1 MGVNCQLWEVGVTGS
16 VLGVLAAIFQ
26 ISGYL
31 LYIRNFLKRS
41 IRPNAAS
48 YLMFAYGTSLV
59 AFLAWQ
65 NGAVLPEL
73 LLLFACATMS
83 VVVALMCLRK
93 NATEPVDR
101 FEATIFSADLWLT
114 IGYAVLVFSNVD
126 KAAYAA
132 IFLFLGNVTT
142 LTSFLPILRS
152 TWRDPRRE
160 QPLPWIVWSAAY
172 LFLTAATLQ
181 TTGFDQPV
189 LLIYPVANV
198 VLHVA
203 MALFSLR
210 KTLAGRYFGGD
221 GSFLYHDT
229 SPIAGEGVFAG
240 RDFGVGEKIW
250 TMTGM
255 VYGNSRTGADPDFVG
270 LGPGLWMDPDPPLN
284 KLNHSCA
291 PNAYFG
297 PKRQLFA
304 LHPIHKGEEITFD
317 YSTSEVD
324 PQWTMACD
332 CRAVG
337 CRRGLHAIQI
347 SFADRDEPPPASP
360 LMQLLWRT
368 RRVKPAESSAFP
380 QFEQPVRPLVL
391 PVSEKPLPRRSP
403 EALRRSGAAPS
414 RNRIGVR

>member
-1 MGVNCQLWEVGVTGS
+1 MTGS
-16 VLGVLAAIFQ
+16 ALGVLAAVFQ

-65 NGAVLPEL
+65 NGAVLAEL
-73 LLLFACATMS
+73 LLLFACAAMS
-83 VVVALMCLRK
+83 VIVALLCLRR

-101 FEATIFSADLWLT
+101 FEAIIFSADLWLT
-114 IGYAVLVFSNVD
+114 IGYAVLVFTHVD
-126 KAAYAA
+126 KAVYAA

-142 LTSFLPILRS
+142 LTSFMPILRS

-160 QPLPWIVWSAAY
+160 QPMPWVIWSLAY
-172 LFLTAATLQ
+172 MFLTAATLA
-181 TTGFDQPV
+181 TTGLDQPV

-210 KTLAGRYFGGD
+210 KTFAGRYFGGG
-221 GSFLYHDT
+221 GSFLYHDS

-240 RDFGVGEKIW
+240 RDFAAGEKIW

-304 LHPIHKGEEITFD
+304 LRPIRKGEEVTFD

-332 CRAVG
+332 CRAKG

-360 LMQLLWRT
+360 LMQLLWKT
-368 RRVKPAESSAFP
+368 RRVKPALGPAFP
-380 QFEQPVRPLVL
+380 QFEAPMRPVVASGL
-391 PVSEKPLPRRSP
+391 EKPPARRSP
-403 EALRRSGAAPS
+403 EALRQSGAAPS
-414 RNRIGVR
+414 RNRIGAR

>member
-1 MGVNCQLWEVGVTGS
+1 MIGS
-16 VLGVLAAIFQ
+16 VLGVLAAVFQ

-31 LYIRNFLKRS
+31 LYIRNFLRRS

-65 NGAVLPEL
+65 NGAVLAEL
-73 LLLFACATMS
+73 LLLFACAGMS
-83 VVVALMCLRK
+83 VIVALMCLRK

-101 FEATIFSADLWLT
+101 FEAIIFSADLWLT
-114 IGYAVLVFSNVD
+114 IGFAVMVFADVD

-132 IFLFLGNVTT
+132 VFLFLGNVTT
-142 LTSFLPILRS
+142 LTSFMPILRS

-160 QPLPWIVWSAAY
+160 QPLPWIVWSLAY
-172 LFLTAATLQ
+172 IFLTAATLV
-181 TTGFDQPV
+181 TTGLDQPV
-189 LLIYPVANV
+189 LLMYPVANV

-210 KTLAGRYFGGD
+210 KTLAGRYFGGG
-221 GSFLYHDT
+221 GSFIYHDT

-240 RDFGVGEKIW
+240 RPFAAGEKIW
-250 TMTGM
+250 TMTGT
-255 VYGNSRTGADPDFVG
+255 VYGNSRTGQDPDFVG

-284 KLNHSCA
+284 KLNHSCE
-291 PNAYFG
+291 PNACFG

-304 LHPIHKGEEITFD
+304 LRPIAKGEEITFD

-332 CRAVG
+332 CRAKG

-360 LMQLLWRT
+360 LMQLLWKT
-368 RRVKPAESSAFP
+368 RRVKPTQDTAFP
-380 QFEQPVRPLVL
+380 QLGQPARPVV
-391 PVSEKPLPRRSP
+391 PGGIDRPPARRSP
-403 EALRRSGAAPS
+403 QALRRSGAAPS
-414 RNRIGVR
+414 RNRIGAR

>member
-1 MGVNCQLWEVGVTGS
+1 MSGGVF
-16 VLGVLAAIFQ
+16 GVLAAIFQ
-26 ISGYL
+26 IAGYL

-73 LLLFACATMS
+73 LLLFACAGMS
-83 VVVALMCLRK
+83 VIVAVLCLRK

-101 FEATIFSADLWLT
+101 FEAIIFSADLWLT
-114 IGYAVLVFSNVD
+114 IGYAALIFSHVD

-132 IFLFLGNVTT
+132 AFLFLGNVTT
-142 LTSFLPILRS
+142 LTSFMPILRS

-160 QPLPWIVWSAAY
+160 QPLPWIVWSIAY
-172 LFLTAATLQ
+172 MFLTAATLL
-181 TTGFDQPV
+181 TTGLEQPV
-189 LLIYPVANV
+189 LLMYPVANV
-198 VLHVA
+198 LLHMA

-210 KTLAGRYFGGD
+210 KTFAGRYFGDG

-229 SPIAGEGVFAG
+229 SPIAGDGVFAG
-240 RDFGVGEKIW
+240 RAFSPGEKIW
-250 TMTGM
+250 TMTGT
-255 VYGNSRTGADPDFVG
+255 VYGNSRTGQDPDFVG

-304 LHPIHKGEEITFD
+304 LEPIAKGEEITFD
-317 YSTSEVD
+317 YSTTEVD

-332 CRAVG
+332 CRAKG

-347 SFADRDEPPPASP
+347 SFADRDVPPPASP
-360 LMQLLWRT
+360 LMQLIWRK
-368 RRVKPAESSAFP
+368 RRVVPKEDSAFP
-380 QFEQPVRPLVL
+380 QFGPAARPLVAG
-391 PVSEKPLPRRSP
+391 VGEKPPARRSP
-403 EALRRSGAAPS
+403 AALRRSGAAPS
-414 RNRIGVR
+414 RNRIGAR

>member
-1 MGVNCQLWEVGVTGS
+1 MTGS
-16 VLGVLAAIFQ
+16 VLGVLAAVFQ
-26 ISGYL
+26 ITGYL

-48 YLMFAYGTSLV
+48 YLMFAYGTSFV

-65 NGAVLPEL
+65 NGAVLAEL

-83 VVVALMCLRK
+83 VIVALMCLRR

-101 FEATIFSADLWLT
+101 FEASVFLADLWLT
-114 IGYAVLVFSNVD
+114 IGYAVLVFAHVD

-132 IFLFLGNVTT
+132 IFLFLGSITT
-142 LTSFLPILRS
+142 LTSFMPILRS

-160 QPLPWIVWSAAY
+160 QPLPWIIWSMAY
-172 LFLTAATLQ
+172 MLLTAATVK

-189 LLIYPVANV
+189 LLIYPLSNV

-210 KTLAGRYFGGD
+210 KSLSGRYFGED
-221 GSFLYHDT
+221 GSFLYHDS

-240 RDFGVGEKIW
+240 RDFVAGEKIW
-250 TMTGM
+250 TMTGR
-255 VYGNSRTGADPDFVG
+255 VYGNSRTGQDPDFVG
-270 LGPGLWMDPDPPLN
+270 LAPGLWMDPDAPLN

-291 PNAYFG
+291 PNAHFG

-304 LHPIHKGEEITFD
+304 LHPIRKGAEITFD

-324 PQWTMACD
+324 AQWTMACD
-332 CRAVG
+332 CRAKG
-337 CRRGLHAIQI
+337 CRRGLHAIQV
-347 SFADRDEPPPASP
+347 SFADRTEPPPASP
-360 LMQLLWRT
+360 MMQLLWRT
-368 RRVKPAESSAFP
+368 RRAAPSEGPAFP
-380 QFEQPVRPLVL
+380 QFAQPKRPVVISGMET
-391 PVSEKPLPRRSP
+391 PPARHSP
-403 EALRRSGAAPS
+403 SALRRSGAAPS
-414 RNRIGVR
+414 RNRIGAR

>member
-1 MGVNCQLWEVGVTGS
+1 VNCQLWEVGVTGS
-16 VLGVLAAIFQ
+16 VLGVLAAVFQ
-26 ISGYL
+26 VSGYL

-73 LLLFACATMS
+73 LLLFACAMMS
-83 VVVALMCLRK
+83 VIVALMCLRK

-101 FEATIFSADLWLT
+101 FEAIIFSADLWLT
-114 IGYAVLVFSNVD
+114 IGYAVLVFAHVD

-142 LTSFLPILRS
+142 LTSFMPILRS

-160 QPLPWIVWSAAY
+160 QPLPWLIWSLAY
-172 LFLTAATLQ
+172 MLLTAATLV
-181 TTGFDQPV
+181 TTGFDRPV

-203 MALFSLR
+203 MAFFSVR
-210 KTLAGRYFGGD
+210 KSIAGRYFGGD

-240 RDFGVGEKIW
+240 RDFRVGEKIW

-255 VYGNSRTGADPDFVG
+255 VYGNSRTGQDPDFVG

-304 LHPIHKGEEITFD
+304 QHPIRKGEEVTFD

-332 CRAVG
+332 CRAKG

-368 RRVKPAESSAFP
+368 RRVKPEYGPAFP
-380 QFEQPVRPLVL
+380 QFGQPARPTVVPGAAM
-391 PVSEKPLPRRSP
+391 PVSHHPADAPLKR
-403 EALRRSGAAPS
+403 
-414 RNRIGVR
+414 RIGAR